1 MSEVPL
7 LKLHLNSKHISS
19 HIFFFSENRD
29 LHEKLTKTMTLIE
42 RPRHEMA
49 EDAAILKT
57 RVMKTLN
64 HGRKNVTIN
73 ILSLITQAAIYSY
86 NINKTP
92 I

>member
-1 MSEVPL
+1 
-7 LKLHLNSKHISS
+7 
-19 HIFFFSENRD
+19 
-29 LHEKLTKTMTLIE
+29 
-42 RPRHEMA
+42 MA